1 MQYKFE
7 LWHVGLP
14 VVFAVVLFLAAI
26 TVAIIADGISHNDVK
41 TITVDRINDNFVLDT
56 DCNVYSVFSNADAI
70 LLETGKTYLV
80 EIEPYRYT
88 NMIPLISKMTPA
100 IKTVLYPTPCE
111 K

>member
-41 TITVDRINDNFVLDT
+41 TITVDRINGHFVLDT
-56 DCNVYSVFSNADAI
+56 DCNVYSVFSGADAVR
-70 LLETGKTYLV
+70 LETGNTYLV
-80 EIEPYRYT
+80 EIEPYRYL
-88 NMIPLISKMTPA
+88 NMIPLISEMTPA
-100 IKTVLYPTPCE
+100 IKTVLYPAPC
-111 K
+111 